1 MTNMRNMNTAPRIR
15 ENQYTRQYKGVEEQ
29 QEEES
34 TRNVQQIR
42 KR

>member
-1 MTNMRNMNTAPRIR
+1 MTNMWNMNTAPRTK
-15 ENQYTRQYKGVEEQ
+15 EKQYTQQYKGIEEQ

-42 KR
+42 KI

>member
-1 MTNMRNMNTAPRIR
+1 MNTALRTK
-15 ENQYTRQYKGVEEQ
+15 ENQYTQQYKGVEEQ
-29 QEEES
+29 HEEES